1 MQFNNSKD
9 ALIQAAYEGDLDTV
23 EWELKNKT
31 DPDSK
36 GSFECLLNID
46 DNCDYIETTAP
57 ALTAAIYK
65 RHWKI
70 VATLLSYQATIT
82 QSDIAQTL
90 VLTRSTES
98 LPYLFPHSG
107 SHIFLDTL
115 KDECASAPEESYAAA
130 EEDDSDSAYEV
141 ENILLSR
148 LKSGMTSLMKVI
160 VEGEPLNDCMQVNDL
175 DETDSIGWTAL
186 HWAVYCEDEDAV
198 QFLIQKGANL
208 NYSAKSWG
216 LTPLHL
222 AVNLGEENIVCILL
236 QQDIM
241 ANKLDWCGRTPLICA
256 CQQNNSSI
264 ASLLLEYEKTHH
276 IHEDLAELYQSAFV
290 NKNFDM
296 MTLLVEYGAD
306 VNSEIFGQTALHLA
320 VQENNLPAVNQLLKL
335 NANIDSANHYGTT
348 PLESAIYLGYD
359 AIACF
364 LLQQGANVNTSNV
377 PLVQACQRGD
387 IALVKSLLSHHAAVN
402 QQNPGG
408 KTALMEA
415 IISKSLPIIQELLA
429 HPIQA
434 NIQDSSG
441 KTALMYAVENGDASI
456 IQLLLTHGA
465 NVNIG
470 DRNGLYPLTVAIRDG
485 KVSAVK
491 LLLESG
497 AQVENSN
504 FIEGKALVLYAAEK
518 GYWPIVKYLI
528 EYGANLNMLYPDGQT
543 LLMKASIAGE
553 IEIVNLLLSHHVD
566 INVKDIK
573 QRNALILAL
582 ENQQW
587 NIAQALIRAH
597 ADVSSTNE
605 EGKTPLMYLSA
616 NEKLEMMNALFLLSV
631 DVNVVD
637 NYKRTA
643 LHFALQKKCWK
654 AAHLLIKNG
663 ADVNVKDSQGL
674 TPLMYACADN
684 QQDLILLLLK
694 CHVDI
699 NARDNAGQ
707 TALLFAAS
715 NKHWDVLKLLLE
727 NGANVNIA
735 DNSGWTAL
743 MSVCLAGE
751 LSVAELLFQYGAEQ
765 SINAKDN
772 REFDALCCAKISKNK
787 ALIDLLLSYIE

>member
-1 MQFNNSKD
+1 MQFNNSD
-9 ALIQAAYEGDLDTV
+9 DSFIQAAYEGYLGTV
-23 EWELKNKT
+23 EWKLKNNT
-31 DPDSK
+31 DPDYM
-36 GSFECLLNID
+36 GSFEHLFNI
-46 DNCDYIETTAP
+46 NAESNYIETTAP
-57 ALTAAIYK
+57 ALIAAIYK

-70 VATLLSYQATIT
+70 VAALLCYQATIT
-82 QSDIAQTL
+82 QSDMAQTL
-90 VLTRSTES
+90 VLTRSKES
-98 LPYLFPHSG
+98 LPYLF
-107 SHIFLDTL
+107 SHAGVQVFLDTL
-115 KDECASAPEESYAAA
+115 KDEYASEQEESYTA
-130 EEDDSDSAYEV
+130 EEDRDSAYEV
-141 ENILLSR
+141 ENLLLSR

-160 VEGEPLNDCMQVNDL
+160 VEEEPLNDCMQVNDL

-208 NYSAKSWG
+208 NYAARSWG

-222 AVNLGEENIVCILL
+222 AVNLGNENIVRILL
-236 QQDIM
+236 QQDIIV
-241 ANKLDWCGRTPLICA
+241 DRQDRCGRTPLICA
-256 CQQNNSSI
+256 CRQNNRRI
-264 ASLLLEYEKTHH
+264 ASLLLQYEKIHH
-276 IHEDLAELYQSAFV
+276 IHEDLAELYQFAFV
-290 NKNFDM
+290 NKHFDI
-296 MTLLVEYGAD
+296 MTLLIEYGED
-306 VNSEIFGQTALHLA
+306 INRELFGQTALHLA
-320 VQENNLPAVNQLLKL
+320 VQEGNLIAVKQLLKL
-335 NANIDSANHYGTT
+335 GADIDGVNYHRMT
-348 PLESAIYLGYD
+348 PLERAICLGYD
-359 AIACF
+359 EIAGV
-364 LLQQGANVNTSNV
+364 LLQQGANVNTNNV
-377 PLVQACQRGD
+377 PLIQACKKGNLE
-387 IALVKSLLSHHAAVN
+387 LVKSLLCHQTDVN
-402 QQNPGG
+402 QQNSDG

-465 NVNIG
+465 NVNIM
-470 DRNGLYPLTVAIRDG
+470 DSNGVYPLTVAIRDG
-485 KVSAVK
+485 KASAVK

-573 QRNALILAL
+573 RRNALILAL

-587 NIAQALIRAH
+587 DIAQALIRAH

-694 CHVDI
+694 CHIDI

-707 TALLFAAS
+707 TALLFAAR

-751 LSVAELLFQYGAEQ
+751 LSLAELLFQYGAEQ